1 MQVCIVYAAANRNSS
16 DRIRNIAQS
25 FQKGLEMQGHQAEI
39 INAYDEDTRLTRYD
53 YVVLGAEP
61 VSFFSA
67 RIPEIVKKFLA
78 QSGTITGK
86 RCMAFITGGLRKGK
100 TLQNLMKAMEGE
112 GMILKLS
119 EVIKKP
125 DEAMAIGKR
134 LNVERNF

>member
-1 MQVCIVYAAANRNSS
+1 MQVCILYAGRNREDSKLKTIS
-16 DRIRNIAQS
+16 DSLAHGIAS
-25 FQKGLEMQGHQAEI
+25 QGHQVDVVNIYNGEI
-39 INAYDEDTRLTRYD
+39 RLTPYD
-53 YVVLGAEP
+53 YVVIGSEP

-67 RIPEIVKKFLA
+67 KIPESVSLFLSQA
-78 QSGTITGK
+78 GTVTGK
-86 RCMAFITGGLRKGK
+86 RCMAFISGGLRKGK

-134 LNVERNF
+134 LNVERNY

>member
-1 MQVCIVYAAANRNSS
+1 MQVCIVYAGKDRNGGKLKEIAGAFANGME
-16 DRIRNIAQS
+16 A
-25 FQKGLEMQGHQAEI
+25 QGHQADVL
-39 INAYDEDTRLTRYD
+39 NAYDADSRLTRYD